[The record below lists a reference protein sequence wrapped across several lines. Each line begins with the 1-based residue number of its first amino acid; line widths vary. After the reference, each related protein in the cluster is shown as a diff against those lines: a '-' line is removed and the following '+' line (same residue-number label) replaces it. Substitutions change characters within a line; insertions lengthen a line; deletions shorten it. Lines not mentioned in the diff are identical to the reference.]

1 MAVGDLVYFVKR
13 DGALTSKW
21 TLGMVD
27 ELERGRDGVIR
38 KAVIKYC
45 NADEQ
50 KLGDG
55 RGNDSTLPRYTE
67 RAIRKLVKVF
77 SIEETGLNDDLEEV
91 ARRIQVTA
99 GVARSFAGDVPG
111 ENFKCK
117 NCCCSLHCG
126 LSLHSPKG
134 AKMVDVALAFESNV
148 DEEDMNHFLE
158 EDEANRHE
166 DEEMDFYTLLD
177 SVGVDF
183 GRLF

>member
-1 MAVGDLVYFVKR
+1 MFDLVYFIKR

-77 SIEETGLNDDLEEV
+77 SIEESRLNEDLEEV
-91 ARRIQVTA
+91 ARRIQVTV
-99 GVARSFAGDVPG
+99 GVSRCFSGDVPC
-111 ENFKCK
+111 EEFKCK
-117 NCCCSLHCG
+117 NCCCSFHCG
-126 LSLHSPKG
+126 VSLHFPKG
-134 AKMVDVALAFESNV
+134 AKMEDVALAFESSV
-148 DEEDMNHFLE
+148 DEEDMMRFLE
-158 EDEANRHE
+158 EDVANRNE
-166 DEEMDFYTLLD
+166 NEEMDFYTLLD